1 MTRADGGFSLL
12 EMLLVLAIL
21 ALAATLVVPRLGA
34 GVPGART
41 ALAARVVANTVTELR
56 SAAIRDNRAQMLVIG
71 SGGASLA
78 LPEGTTA
85 TLEPAPLRRPHDP
98 GRGRLADGP
107 RASFRGAAMTRG
119 EDGFTLAEALVS
131 LLILSLALT
140 ALLAAFSTTF
150 RHAQG
155 GARHLSAVET
165 ARSLLAGAGIAK
177 PLSEGLEEGVS
188 AEGLPWR
195 IEVARRKVPHILEA
209 TPKVSAFWVTV
220 TVGPVRLTTLRLETP

>member
-85 TLEPAPLRRPHDP
+85 TLEPAPLRFLPD
-98 GRGRLADGP
+98 GRSSGGRILVRGGGRTILVEVDWLTGLA
-107 RASFRGAAMTRG
+107 R
-119 EDGFTLAEALVS
+119 
-131 LLILSLALT
+131 
-140 ALLAAFSTTF
+140 
-150 RHAQG
+150 
-155 GARHLSAVET
+155 
-165 ARSLLAGAGIAK
+165 
-177 PLSEGLEEGVS
+177 LSE
-188 AEGLPWR
+188 AP
-195 IEVARRKVPHILEA
+195 P
-209 TPKVSAFWVTV
+209 
-220 TVGPVRLTTLRLETP
+220 